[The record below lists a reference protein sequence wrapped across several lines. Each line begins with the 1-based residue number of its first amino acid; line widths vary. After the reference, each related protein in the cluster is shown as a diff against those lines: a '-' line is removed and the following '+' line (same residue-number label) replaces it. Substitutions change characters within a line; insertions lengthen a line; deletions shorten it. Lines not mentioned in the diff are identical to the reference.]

1 MGIKNFSKIFEGRE
15 IKLKS
20 LKNKCIAVDASIIMF
35 KSCLG
40 INNINGLTDSDGN
53 STIHIN
59 VIISKILN
67 FKKNYIDQRWVFDFY
82 EKDYIN
88 NDKILEHTKRK
99 NVKDKALTKIKE
111 LTKIKNSISND
122 IDELFSESDGEDDSA
137 NLEQKCPINIENQIN
152 KQKKLSFTLNERIVN
167 DTKYILDCFD
177 IPWCQSPKG
186 FEAENI
192 CAKLTNTICDCVWS
206 TDTDAIIYG
215 ATQLIRDIKIKN
227 KKILMSYE
235 IENIIHDNTINIV
248 ELRKIAVIMGCD
260 HCPKTP
266 KIGPKTILKKFKDI
280 QLTDDQ
286 NNAVKIFES
295 DYDISNL
302 LWSIYDTNI
311 MDKFN
316 PDKINNLLNWL
327 ASKDFNI
334 ERIKTQ
340 IKKVE

>member
-1 MGIKNFSKIFEGRE
+1 MGIKNFSKIFDGSE

-20 LKNKCIAVDASIIMF
+20 LKDKCIAVDASIIMF

-40 INNINGLTDSDGN
+40 INNINGLTDSEGN

-67 FKKNYIDQRWVFDFY
+67 FKKCRIDQRWVFDFY

-99 NVKDKALTKIKE
+99 NVKDNALTKIKE
-111 LTKIKNSISND
+111 LTKIKDTISNNT
-122 IDELFSESDGEDDSA
+122 DELFSESDDDDV
-137 NLEQKCPINIENQIN
+137 NIEQKCPINIEDQIN
-152 KQKKLSFTLNERIVN
+152 KQKKISFTLNERIVN

-192 CAKLTNTICDCVWS
+192 CAKLTNTICDYVWS

-215 ATQLIRDIKIKN
+215 ATRLIRDIKIKN

-235 IENIIHDNTINIV
+235 IENIFHDTNINICD
-248 ELRKIAVIMGCD
+248 LRKIAVIMGCD

-266 KIGPKTILKKFKDI
+266 RVGPKTILKKFKGIELTDI
-280 QLTDDQ
+280 QTKS
-286 NNAVKIFES
+286 VRIFES
-295 DYDISNL
+295 DYDISKL
-302 LWSIYDTNI
+302 LWSISDTNI
-311 MDKFN
+311 IDKFDS
-316 PDKINNLLNWL
+316 DKINNLLTWL
-327 ASKDFNI
+327 ANKDFNI
-334 ERIKTQ
+334 DRIKKQ
-340 IKKVE
+340 IQKVE